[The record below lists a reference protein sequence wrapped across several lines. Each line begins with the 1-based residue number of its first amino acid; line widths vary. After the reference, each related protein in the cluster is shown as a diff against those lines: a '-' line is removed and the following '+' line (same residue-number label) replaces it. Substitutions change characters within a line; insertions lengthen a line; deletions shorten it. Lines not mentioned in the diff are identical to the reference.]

1 MKRLLFL
8 MMVLA
13 TVCCTSAQNKSFK
26 VGSTENYI
34 WSYKFDGSF
43 FIVLKHYDKDNN
55 IPREAILK
63 IRLADGKVL
72 KLKGTECADNSS
84 MAIAK
89 GPFENSGTFNT
100 SHLFLLPVT
109 KEQLLQMKTGISA
122 MAINTIPNVEKTS
135 TGANFGEIFYNSFM
149 SLKDDFEE

>member
-1 MKRLLFL
+1 

-13 TVCCTSAQNKSFK
+13 TVCCISAQNKSFK
-26 VGSTENYI
+26 VGSTEL
-34 WSYKFDGSF
+34 KF
-43 FIVLKHYDKDNN
+43 
-55 IPREAILK
+55 R
-63 IRLADGKVL
+63 
-72 KLKGTECADNSS
+72 GTECADNSS

-100 SHLFLLPVT
+100 SHIFLLPVT